1 MRSSS
6 YHGRTLNLLFSEKYE
21 VPLTYEFKR
30 KLKDIDR
37 SWTAYLELLATCEV
51 TLLEKKAR
59 YSLGIKGNFWKLC
72 NKKLSRVD
80 VGVNA
85 N

>member
-1 MRSSS
+1 M
-6 YHGRTLNLLFSEKYE
+6 LNLLFLEKYE

-51 TLLEKKAR
+51 TLLEKKVR
-59 YSLGIKGNFWKLC
+59 YSLGIKENFWKLR
-72 NKKLSRVD
+72 NKKLSCD
-80 VGVNA
+80 SVNA